1 MRKYCYYPGCS
12 TEATAT
18 GLGIS
23 IRAVA
28 KPLEMELKEL
38 EGWTC
43 CGSVHYGSL
52 DRLEAI
58 PVAAYNLALAEKTG
72 LDLVTPCTGCFVIF
86 TKAKLQLKENPRL
99 MSQVNQA
106 LAVANLE
113 YKGNGRIRL
122 LTEILVNDVGF
133 EFIASKSK
141 RELNGLKVAPYY
153 GCQLVRPNFGFDDP
167 EAPQALDRL
176 VNSLGAEAVPFPMK
190 NRCCGSSLI
199 ISEEGIALGLIYKL
213 LKNALKGGAQCIVTP
228 CPLCQINLD
237 AYQNKVN
244 SRFKSNFNL
253 PVLFV
258 TQLMGLALGIDAT
271 SLGLKTNIISP
282 RPVLEHIYR
291 QKQEV
296 QSGI

>member
-1 MRKYCYYPGCS
+1 MKQYCYYPGCS
-12 TEATAT
+12 TEATAA

-23 IRAVA
+23 IQAVA
-28 KPLEMELKEL
+28 GPLDIELIEL

-43 CGSVHYGSL
+43 CGAVHYGSL

-72 LDLVTPCTGCFVIF
+72 LDMVTPCTGCFVTF
-86 TKAKLQLKENPRL
+86 TKANLRLKENPQL

-106 LAVANLE
+106 LAEVNLE
-113 YKGNGRIRL
+113 YKGNANPRL
-122 LTEILVNDVGF
+122 LTEVLINDVTP
-133 EFIASKSK
+133 EFIASKMQ
-141 RELNGLKVAPYY
+141 RGLNGLKVAPYY

-167 EAPQALDRL
+167 EAPQSLDHL

-190 NRCCGSSLI
+190 NRCCGSSLV
-199 ISEEGIALGLIYKL
+199 ISEEGVALELIYKL
-213 LKNALKGGAQCIVTP
+213 LRNAVKGGAQCIVTP

-237 AYQNKVN
+237 AYQGRVN
-244 SRFKSNFNL
+244 SRFKASFKL

-258 TQLMGLALGIDAT
+258 TQLIGLALGVNT
-271 SLGLKTNIISP
+271 KSLGLRTNIVSP
-282 RPVLEHIYR
+282 RPVLEHVSK

-296 QSGI
+296 ASGT

>member
-28 KPLEMELKEL
+28 KPLGIELKEL

-113 YKGNGRIRL
+113 YKGNVRQRL
-122 LTEILVNDVGF
+122 LTEVLVNDVGF

-176 VNSLGAEAVPFPMK
+176 VSSLGAEAVPFPMK

-213 LKNALKGGAQCIVTP
+213 LKNAVKGGAQCIVTP

-237 AYQNKVN
+237 AYQSRVN
-244 SRFKSNFNL
+244 SRFKSSFNL

-258 TQLMGLALGIDAT
+258 TQLIGLALGIDAK

>member
-1 MRKYCYYPGCS
+1 MKYYCYYPGCS

-23 IRAVA
+23 IQAVA
-28 KPLEMELKEL
+28 QPLGMELKEL

-43 CGSVHYGSL
+43 CGAVHYGSL

-72 LDLVTPCTGCFVIF
+72 LDLVTPCTGCFVTF
-86 TKAKLQLKENPRL
+86 TKAKLQLKDNPKL

-113 YKGNGRIRL
+113 YKGNVKIRL
-122 LTEILVNDVGF
+122 LTEVLINDITP
-133 EFIASKSK
+133 EFIASKS
-141 RELNGLKVAPYY
+141 RRGLNGLKVASYY

-167 EAPQALDRL
+167 EAPQKLDHL
-176 VNSLGAEAVPFPMK
+176 VNSLGAEAIPFPMK
-190 NRCCGSSLI
+190 NRCCGSSLV

-213 LKNALKGGAQCIVTP
+213 LKNALKGEAQCIVTP

-237 AYQNKVN
+237 AYQSKVN
-244 SRFKSNFNL
+244 NRFKSNFNL

-258 TQLMGLALGIDAT
+258 TQLIGLALGIDAV
-271 SLGLKTNIISP
+271 SLGFNTNIVSP
-282 RPVLEHIYR
+282 RLVLEHISR

-296 QSGI
+296 HGGT

>member
-1 MRKYCYYPGCS
+1 VRKYCYYPGCS

-28 KPLEMELKEL
+28 KPLGIELKEL

-72 LDLVTPCTGCFVIF
+72 LDLVTPCTGCFVTF
-86 TKAKLQLKENPRL
+86 TKAKLQLKENPKL

-106 LAVANLE
+106 LAAANLE

-122 LTEILVNDVGF
+122 LTEVLVNDVGF

-213 LKNALKGGAQCIVTP
+213 LKNAVKGGAQCIVTP

-237 AYQNKVN
+237 AYQSRVN

-258 TQLMGLALGIDAT
+258 TQLIGLALGIDAK
-271 SLGLKTNIISP
+271 SLGLNTNIISP

-296 QSGI
+296 QSGT

>member
-28 KPLEMELKEL
+28 KPLGIELKEL

-72 LDLVTPCTGCFVIF
+72 LDLVTPCTGCFVTF

-122 LTEILVNDVGF
+122 LTEVLVNDVGS

-190 NRCCGSSLI
+190 DRCCGSSLI

-244 SRFKSNFNL
+244 SRFKSSFNL

-258 TQLMGLALGIDAT
+258 TQLIGLALGIDAK
-271 SLGLKTNIISP
+271 SLGLNTNIISP

-296 QSGI
+296 QSGT